1 MTKEQQYLLTELPI
15 RIDKITILR
24 PGGNDTA
31 LVPLLLEV
39 PEQRKKLNDTIM
51 SAYPNVEQVGFYSL
65 QPNKEFDAQLIMAGG
80 EFCGNATR
88 STTFLALGGNPGEIK
103 IKVSGTEQILKAG
116 INSDLTVWAQM
127 PIIKDFSCI
136 QRGDDLTIVNL
147 EGITHVISSLPFID
161 KEAAKLKANQILE
174 ILDIKMTR
182 PAAGVL
188 FISEDALGIKMNP
201 FVWVRDIETFFY
213 ETACAS
219 GTTAVGLAK
228 SFRENQSLEN
238 LPIIQPS
245 GEIIYVSVEK
255 GPAEFIE
262 AIISGPVQ
270 ILEKNISLSL

>member
-1 MTKEQQYLLTELPI
+1 MIKEQQCLPTELPTSI
-15 RIDKITILR
+15 NEITILR

-31 LVPLLLEV
+31 LVPLLLEL
-39 PEQRKKLNDTIM
+39 PEQRKKLNDAIM

-65 QPNKEFDAQLIMAGG
+65 QPNKEFDARLIMAGG

-88 STTFLALGGNPGEIK
+88 STTLLALGGNSGEIK

-127 PIIKDFSCI
+127 PIIKDFSSI
-136 QRGDDLTIVNL
+136 QRIDDLTIVSL
-147 EGITHVISSLPFID
+147 EGITHVISFLPFTD
-161 KEAAKLKANQILE
+161 KETAKLKANQILE
-174 ILDIKMTR
+174 NLDLKMTK

-188 FISEDALGIKMNP
+188 FLTENTSGIKMNP

-228 SFRENQSLEN
+228 SFRENQSLQN

-245 GEIIYVSVEK
+245 GEVIYVSVEK
-255 GPAEFIE
+255 GPEEFVE

-270 ILEKNISLSL
+270 ILEENISLNL